1 MENKHIIIASLILA
15 FSLIISVLIY
25 SNNLFR
31 IQSLDN
37 TLVVKGSSTKIVTS
51 DLVKLKTNF
60 TRIVYASDL
69 KKGYALMETD
79 EEKVVNFLRENNI
92 TENEYEI
99 SPISMYEQY
108 SYKEDGGETKYSLS
122 QQIIITS
129 TDLEKVKTLSQK
141 ASDLIKLDV
150 IYQTNALEYYYTKL
164 PEERVNLL
172 PAAVLDAKKRAEAIA
187 ESTDN
192 KVGSLKSADMGVVQI
207 MQPNSTDISSYGS
220 YDTSTIEKEIMIT
233 INANFVL
240 E

>member
-1 MENKHIIIASLILA
+1 MENKHIIIAALILA

-69 KKGYALMETD
+69 KEGYALMEAD
-79 EEKVVNFLRENNI
+79 EGKVVNFLKDNNI
-92 TENEYEI
+92 AESEYEI

-108 SYKEDGGETKYSLS
+108 SYKENGEETKYSLS

-164 PEERVNLL
+164 PEERINLL
-172 PAAVLDAKKRAEAIA
+172 PAAVLDAEKRAEAIA
-187 ESTDN
+187 GSTNN

-233 INANFVL
+233 VNVNFVL

>member
-60 TRIVYASDL
+60 TRIVSASDL
-69 KKGYALMETD
+69 KEGYALMEAD
-79 EEKVVNFLRENNI
+79 EEKVVNFLSDNNI
-92 TENEYEI
+92 TESEYEI

-108 SYKEDGGETKYSLS
+108 SYKEDGGETKYNLS